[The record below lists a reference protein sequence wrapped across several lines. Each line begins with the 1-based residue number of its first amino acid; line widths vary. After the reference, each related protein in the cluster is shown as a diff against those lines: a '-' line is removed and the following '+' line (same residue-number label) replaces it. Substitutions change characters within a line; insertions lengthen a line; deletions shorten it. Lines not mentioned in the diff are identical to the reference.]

1 MMDERQRFGFWR
13 WTGEIILT
21 WEVVLVVY
29 YIIEWTLYKF

>member
-21 WEVVLVVY
+21 WEIVLVAY
-29 YIIEWTLYKF
+29 YSILWILNQF